1 MRYVLPFIVA
11 VFLTCTASAQI
22 SVSLGFNIDRQPVW
36 GPAGYDHVDYYYMPD
51 IGVYYNV
58 PQRMFYYNEGGRWI
72 GRGSLPPRYRG
83 YDLYNSYKVV
93 VNEPTPYRNDRMY
106 REKYSSYKGRHD
118 QQVIRDSHD
127 SRYFVNKNHPEHNN
141 WVKQQKHDNGHGN
154 GKGNQGN
161 GRGNGG
167 NKDRHRQ

>member
-1 MRYVLPFIVA
+1 
-11 VFLTCTASAQI
+11 
-22 SVSLGFNIDRQPVW
+22 
-36 GPAGYDHVDYYYMPD
+36 MPD

-141 WVKQQKHDNGHGN
+141 WVKQQKHDNGKGN